1 MADEIITVP
10 TYEQIIKLLSR
21 LATNYSNM
29 ASVFY
34 KVFYDTVPQDVT
46 FQMFNKEG
54 ELIDVTIPN
63 RAKDLEN
70 LLSGEGDP
78 EGAIEA
84 SVGVLYQDLLSGNL
98 FIKETD
104 SGNEGWNQFATKTF
118 LENLFIQGNG
128 TPEGVVSA
136 QKGILYIDTNNAS
149 LYIHTEDNGNTGWE
163 MISATSGNFANI
175 DLSNLSDEGYSII
188 ANPDLSNLTLL
199 GETHFANPNLSNLSE
214 IGRNLID
221 GKESLSNKVTSIS
234 SSSNNTE
241 YPSARAVYILL
252 DEKQDKLVS
261 GTNIKTVNG
270 TSLLGNGNLSVFPS
284 QSGQSGKVLVT
295 DGSNVSW
302 QTLSGIPTGCI
313 LWFSGTSIPSGFL
326 RCDGSSLSISSY
338 NALYLI
344 IGNKYGGSGSTFS
357 LPDIRNRF
365 IEGGTTAGSYIN
377 AGLPDIIF
385 KMGGV
390 EYLSS
395 QADYWSA
402 QWSKSVQNCTSGT
415 SKDTDDDCMEF
426 KQSRAANSIY
436 GKSSTVQPPAIVL
449 IPIIKY

>member
-34 KVFYDTVPQDVT
+34 DVFYSTKPDDVT

-163 MISATSGNFANI
+163 MISATSGNFADIN
-175 DLSNLSDEGYSII
+175 LSNLSDEGYSII

-234 SSSNNTE
+234 ASSNNTE

-252 DEKQDKLVS
+252 DGKQDKLVS

-295 DGSNVSW
+295 DGSSVSW

-326 RCDGSSLSISSY
+326 RCDGSSLSISSF
-338 NALYLI
+338 NNLYLT
-344 IGNKYGGSGSTFS
+344 IGTKYGGSGNNFF

-365 IEGGTTAGSYIN
+365 IEGGTTAGSYIS
-377 AGLPDIIF
+377 AGLPDITF

-390 EYLSS
+390 EYLDN

-402 QWSKSVQNCTSGT
+402 QWSMYGQNCTSGT
-415 SKDTDDDCMEF
+415 SSKTDDDCMEF
-426 KQSRAANSIY
+426 KQSRVANSIY